1 MHDAHEETLEHA
13 EPTQHTA
20 ALQRS
25 LQHRLPSAQKKLGDP
40 SGRQAGTV
48 VVVVE
53 LEVVEVDVVVTH
65 APCAHAS
72 QQLGTA
78 PTQAW
83 PPRGATHFAVPL
95 LIAQE
100 VRPALVV
107 RQQVTKPGLPHVDL
121 LAHRLTALA
130 QLVFASTR
138 CAWVS
143 AQRT

>member
-1 MHDAHEETLEHA
+1 MHEAHDETSEHPG
-13 EPTQHTA
+13 PTQHTA
-20 ALQRS
+20 LWQRPLQ
-25 LQHRLPSAQKKLGDP
+25 QEPMQKKFGDP
-40 SGRQAGTV
+40 SGRQAGTLVEVVDV
-48 VVVVE
+48 VVVV
-53 LEVVEVDVVVTH
+53 VVDVVVTH
-65 APCAHAS
+65 PPAAHAS

-83 PPRGATHFAVPL
+83 PPRGGVHFAGSR

-121 LAHRLTALA
+121 LAHRLTALT
-130 QLVFASTR
+130 QLGFASAR
-138 CAWVS
+138 RAWVS